1 MAQQETFQIGQTVR
15 IKDGTKDFD
24 DDSVDIGGWQGSI
37 LELDPDEQMMLIAFD
52 SVTLH
57 QMMQSGYIE
66 QCEADGLDWKTYY
79 LGYDDVTPAETRDTP
94 EVAAAVTAELD
105 ARTGWAYLG
114 EEGLAINR
122 ILAGIGM
129 EDELAQMEAWRD
141 HFAANLTFPF
151 KAVVDEGQER
161 GSPVRAGDKV
171 TVLALEDVDD
181 LYGVIVRVKHK
192 FSAFSLPLCDLKA
205 LDKASPNYEPV
216 YLHALWFANR

>member
-1 MAQQETFQIGQTVR
+1 MSQRETFIPGQTVR
-15 IKDGTKDFD
+15 IKDGIKDFD
-24 DDSVDIGGWQGSI
+24 DGSVDIGGWQGRI

-52 SVTLH
+52 SATLR

-79 LGYDDVTPAETRDTP
+79 LGYDDVTLAETRDTP
-94 EVAAAVTAELD
+94 EVVAAVTAELD

-129 EDELAQMEAWRD
+129 EDKLAQMEAWRD

-151 KAVVDEGQER
+151 KAIVDEVQDR
-161 GSPVRAGDKV
+161 RSPVRAGDKV
-171 TVLALEDVDD
+171 TVVALEDVDSF
-181 LYGVIVRVKHK
+181 YGVIVRVKHK

-205 LDKASPNYEPV
+205 LDEASPNYEPV
-216 YLHALWFANR
+216 YLYALWFANR